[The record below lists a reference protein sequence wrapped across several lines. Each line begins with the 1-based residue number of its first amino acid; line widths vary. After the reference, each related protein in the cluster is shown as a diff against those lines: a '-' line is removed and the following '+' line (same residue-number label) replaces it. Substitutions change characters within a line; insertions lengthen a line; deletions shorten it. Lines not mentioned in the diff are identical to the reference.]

1 MPILASLS
9 VVDSWLL
16 VGFLTCAALLVVWC
30 ARARRHDRQP
40 PSRLSDMTPPRDTV
54 DVLLWE
60 SELVREQR
68 DRADAR
74 AHMAGL
80 RALHAQL
87 EGPNVDASGR
97 TRKVRT
103 AWDDPKGAA

>member
-1 MPILASLS
+1 MS

-16 VGFLTCAALLVVWC
+16 VGFLTYAALLVVWC

-40 PSRLSDMTPPRDTV
+40 PSRLSDMTPPQSTV

-60 SELVREQR
+60 SELVREQQ

-80 RALHAQL
+80 RALRASLDRSYH
-87 EGPNVDASGR
+87 PVNVDPSGR
-97 TRKVRT
+97 VRKRGT
-103 AWDDPKGAA
+103 PWDDPKGAA